1 MCCILEHYK
10 IQILLCLQARTVS
23 REIMTSASK
32 WKDDSYSQ
40 LLVDWGQYISHDI
53 TLTPQSTST
62 DGSGVDCLKTC
73 ENVHPC
79 FPIQVNRESNICFN
93 FAFVCVKKFKKSL
106 YPGLLHNSS
115 PVKLSQLE
123 PEIITYLNT

>member
-1 MCCILEHYK
+1 MSEQHLDTSCVALLEHYK

-40 LLVDWGQYISHDI
+40 LLADWGQYISHDI

-62 DGSGVDCLKTC
+62 DGSDVDCLKTC

-79 FPIQVNRESNICFN
+79 FPIKVNRESIIF
-93 FAFVCVKKFKKSL
+93 FIFVACTCLCKK
-106 YPGLLHNSS
+106 
-115 PVKLSQLE
+115 
-123 PEIITYLNT
+123 